1 MVDFS
6 FIGREGLIIQWDDVI
21 AMIGYNVARYL
32 KSKGYKNDKLCEM
45 SNEDILLSYINRPN
59 EDPAIWLKENFDIE
73 FDLSRYKDSI
83 VTWQPNWAYPYRII
97 KAANDNK
104 LQNLCIYYEKDIPI
118 ISSMGTGN
126 KLDPTKLQIAY
137 IEKTSVCPL
146 AKVMRTELK
155 KRGIKKVKV
164 LYSEELPLKP
174 RSEEVNP
181 PSDESNSSIKKRQS
195 PGSISFVP
203 PVAGMIIG
211 GEVIKDIIGMN

>member
-32 KSKGYKNDKLCEM
+32 KSKGYKNDKLCKM

-118 ISSMGTGN
+118 IRRYVETFDAPVEYLSGDISKILSEKVNYTFITASPTN
-126 KLDPTKLQIAY
+126 IRKCLDLEVPLAITIVDDFMPIADIVIEDVATKLR
-137 IEKTSVCPL
+137 EKNKFVNFT
-146 AKVMRTELK
+146 
-155 KRGIKKVKV
+155 GIV
-164 LYSEELPLKP
+164 S
-174 RSEEVNP
+174 
-181 PSDESNSSIKKRQS
+181 
-195 PGSISFVP
+195 
-203 PVAGMIIG
+203 AGLI
-211 GEVIKDIIGMN
+211 

>member
-32 KSKGYKNDKLCEM
+32 KSKGYKNNKLCEM

-73 FDLSRYKDSI
+73 FDLNRYKDSI

-118 ISSMGTGN
+118 IRRYVETFDAPVEYLSGDISKILSEKVNYTFITASPTN
-126 KLDPTKLQIAY
+126 IRKCLDLEVPLAITIVDDFMPIADIVIEDVATKLR
-137 IEKTSVCPL
+137 EKNKFVNFT
-146 AKVMRTELK
+146 
-155 KRGIKKVKV
+155 GIV
-164 LYSEELPLKP
+164 S
-174 RSEEVNP
+174 
-181 PSDESNSSIKKRQS
+181 
-195 PGSISFVP
+195 
-203 PVAGMIIG
+203 AGLI
-211 GEVIKDIIGMN
+211 

>member
-59 EDPAIWLKENFDIE
+59 EDPSIWLKENFDIE
-73 FDLSRYKDSI
+73 FDLNRYKDSI

-118 ISSMGTGN
+118 IRRYVETFDAPVEYLSGDISKILSEKVNYTFITASPTN
-126 KLDPTKLQIAY
+126 IRKCLDLEVPLAITIVDDFMPIADIVIEDVATKLR
-137 IEKTSVCPL
+137 EKNKFVNFT
-146 AKVMRTELK
+146 
-155 KRGIKKVKV
+155 GIV
-164 LYSEELPLKP
+164 S
-174 RSEEVNP
+174 
-181 PSDESNSSIKKRQS
+181 
-195 PGSISFVP
+195 
-203 PVAGMIIG
+203 AGLI
-211 GEVIKDIIGMN
+211 

>member
-73 FDLSRYKDSI
+73 FDLNRYKDSI

-118 ISSMGTGN
+118 IRRYVETFDAPVEYLSGDISKILSEKVNYTFITASPTN
-126 KLDPTKLQIAY
+126 IRKCLDLEVPIAITIVDDFMPIADIVIEDVATKLR
-137 IEKTSVCPL
+137 EKNKFVNFT
-146 AKVMRTELK
+146 
-155 KRGIKKVKV
+155 GIV
-164 LYSEELPLKP
+164 S
-174 RSEEVNP
+174 
-181 PSDESNSSIKKRQS
+181 
-195 PGSISFVP
+195 
-203 PVAGMIIG
+203 AGLI
-211 GEVIKDIIGMN
+211 

>member
-73 FDLSRYKDSI
+73 FDLNRYKDSI

-118 ISSMGTGN
+118 IRRYVETFDAPVEYLSGDISKILSEKVNYTFITASPTN
-126 KLDPTKLQIAY
+126 IRKCLDLEVPLAITIVDDFMPIADIVIEDVATKLR
-137 IEKTSVCPL
+137 EKNKFVNFT
-146 AKVMRTELK
+146 
-155 KRGIKKVKV
+155 GIV
-164 LYSEELPLKP
+164 S
-174 RSEEVNP
+174 
-181 PSDESNSSIKKRQS
+181 
-195 PGSISFVP
+195 
-203 PVAGMIIG
+203 AGLI
-211 GEVIKDIIGMN
+211 

>member
-59 EDPAIWLKENFDIE
+59 EDLAIWLKENFDIE
-73 FDLSRYKDSI
+73 FDLNRYKDSI

-118 ISSMGTGN
+118 IRRYVETFDAPVEYLSGDISKILSEKVNYTFITASPTNIRKCLDLEVPLAITIVDDFMPIADIVIEDVAN
-126 KLDPTKLQIAY
+126 KLR
-137 IEKTSVCPL
+137 EKNKFVNFT
-146 AKVMRTELK
+146 
-155 KRGIKKVKV
+155 GIV
-164 LYSEELPLKP
+164 S
-174 RSEEVNP
+174 
-181 PSDESNSSIKKRQS
+181 
-195 PGSISFVP
+195 
-203 PVAGMIIG
+203 AGLI
-211 GEVIKDIIGMN
+211 

>member
-118 ISSMGTGN
+118 IRRYVKTFDAPVEYLSGDISKILSEKVNYTFITASPTN
-126 KLDPTKLQIAY
+126 IRKCLDLEVPLAITIVDDFMPIADIVIEDVATKLR
-137 IEKTSVCPL
+137 EKNKFVNFT
-146 AKVMRTELK
+146 
-155 KRGIKKVKV
+155 GIV
-164 LYSEELPLKP
+164 S
-174 RSEEVNP
+174 
-181 PSDESNSSIKKRQS
+181 
-195 PGSISFVP
+195 
-203 PVAGMIIG
+203 AGLI
-211 GEVIKDIIGMN
+211 

>member
-59 EDPAIWLKENFDIE
+59 EDLAIWLKENFDIE

-118 ISSMGTGN
+118 IRRYVETFDAPVEYLSGDISKILSEKVNYTFITASPTN
-126 KLDPTKLQIAY
+126 IRKCLDLEVPLAITIVDDFMPIADIVIEDVATKLR
-137 IEKTSVCPL
+137 EKNKFVNFT
-146 AKVMRTELK
+146 
-155 KRGIKKVKV
+155 GIV
-164 LYSEELPLKP
+164 S
-174 RSEEVNP
+174 
-181 PSDESNSSIKKRQS
+181 
-195 PGSISFVP
+195 
-203 PVAGMIIG
+203 AGLI
-211 GEVIKDIIGMN
+211 

>member
-73 FDLSRYKDSI
+73 FDLNRYKDSI
-83 VTWQPNWAYPYRII
+83 VTWQPNWTYPYRII

-118 ISSMGTGN
+118 IRRYVETFDAPVEYLSGDISKILSEKVNYTFITASPTN
-126 KLDPTKLQIAY
+126 IRKCLDLEVPLAITIVDDFMPIADIVIEDVATKLR
-137 IEKTSVCPL
+137 EKNKFVNFT
-146 AKVMRTELK
+146 
-155 KRGIKKVKV
+155 GIV
-164 LYSEELPLKP
+164 S
-174 RSEEVNP
+174 
-181 PSDESNSSIKKRQS
+181 
-195 PGSISFVP
+195 
-203 PVAGMIIG
+203 AGLI
-211 GEVIKDIIGMN
+211 